1 VCSSDL
7 TAFGLKTLELSNTA
21 TRALIEEGGVYLA
34 YKGTMDNDEETGVA
48 GRIIVNTVNRTLYI
62 LNVSYPRALADTY
75 AEGVYNMIRRSLKI
89 IN

>member
-1 VCSSDL
+1 
-7 TAFGLKTLELSNTA
+7 
-21 TRALIEEGGVYLA
+21 
-34 YKGTMDNDEETGVA
+34 MDNDEETGVA

-75 AEGVYNMIRRSLKI
+75 AEGVYNKIRRSLKI